1 MYNKYVDKQ
10 IIKIKNSFK
19 GGKVLREF
27 MISSLRTIMEIEL
40 NNNIGGDQSHLV
52 IYLADGTKVLL
63 HIRQLQ

>member
-1 MYNKYVDKQ
+1 
-10 IIKIKNSFK
+10 
-19 GGKVLREF
+19 